1 MFAIYKKELRSYF
14 INAIGY
20 VYVGVFLAAAAL
32 LCCYTTLGSQSYDT
46 STYFTMLIFAF
57 IILIPLL
64 TMKLFAE
71 EKKLRT
77 EQLLLTAPV
86 SIWEMV
92 LGKFLAAFTLFFG
105 TVVVSCINF
114 FPLYSYARAERAN
127 ESYSVMHVGPVT
139 AEILS
144 CLIGIILIGAAF
156 IAIGLFVSSLTENQ
170 LAAAVITV
178 AIIAVMLVLDMVN
191 RFIDVYAIRFV
202 IDWISVM
209 SRFGSFTGGMLDFSA
224 ILYYLSITGV
234 FLLLTTRVYDKR
246 RWG

>member
-14 INAIGY
+14 INAVGY

-32 LCCYTTLGSQSYDT
+32 LLCYTTLGSQSYNT
-46 STYFTMLIFAF
+46 SSYFTMLIFAF

-86 SIWEMV
+86 TIWGMV
-92 LGKFLAAFTLFFG
+92 LGKFFAALTLFG
-105 TVVVSCINF
+105 GSLLASCINF
-114 FPLYSYARAERAN
+114 FPLYSYANKERAA
-127 ESYSVMHVGPVT
+127 EEYTIKHIGPST
-139 AEILS
+139 AQIIG
-144 CLIGIILIGAAF
+144 CLIGILLIGIAF

-170 LAAAVITV
+170 LASAVITIS
-178 AIIAVMLVLDMVN
+178 IIAVMLLLSVVN
-191 RFIDVYAIRFV
+191 QYIEVYAVRFV
-202 IDWISVM
+202 IDWLCIL
-209 SRFGSFTGGMLDFSA
+209 SRFSSFSNGYIDFSA
-224 ILYYLSITGV
+224 MLYYLSITGV
-234 FLLLTTRVYDKR
+234 FLLLTVRVYDKR

>member
-191 RFIDVYAIRFV
+191 QFIDVYAIRFV

-209 SRFGSFTGGMLDFSA
+209 SRFGRFTGGMLDFSA